1 MNYPIKVIIQN
12 FYQVSIGY
20 HYTGKSYEELRIIM
34 KKNAKKSFKKLIS
47 KIDLKGVD
55 VEAVYSHDKDDNPVK
70 LIRAT
75 AKEHKI
81 DGIIFGEKG
90 RSATTA
96 LFIGSGA
103 EKLIGIDLNIPI
115 MVVRSKGKQAG
126 IIDYLKEI

>member
-20 HYTGKSYEELRIIM
+20 NYTGKSYEEFRIIM

-47 KIDLKGVD
+47 KIELKGVD

-70 LIRAT
+70 LIRVT

-81 DGIIFGEKG
+81 DGIIFGAKG